1 MKALRTSLLTLLIAG
16 TLLGVVL
23 PAPADAQYYTVPV
36 YDYVNWFL
44 SLIQR
49 YQQIANQVEQIQRQA
64 RQIELAVKTI
74 ERFGRG
80 GDWASLQGLF
90 ANLEVLFNSTENLGY
105 LYSQIATTW
114 DATFPGYFPPLQSW
128 PLDQEARVRR
138 TFATLRQI
146 ELGLHQVA
154 ELNDAS
160 EASLALLRTRA
171 DSADT
176 PQKQLEMHSMFL
188 DFAATETTRSMQANL
203 LAANAI
209 TVLGAEQLQRAAT
222 ADLARN
228 TWIEGNAPQP
238 PADFEAMPGYTGV
251 PRDWPWTIHF

>member
-1 MKALRTSLLTLLIAG
+1 MKAVRTPLLIALIAA
-16 TLLGVVL
+16 TLLGVLL
-23 PAPADAQYYTVPV
+23 PAPAHAYTVPV
-36 YDYVNWFL
+36 FDYVNWFL
-44 SLIQR
+44 SYYQR
-49 YQQIANQVEQIQRQA
+49 YQQIANQIEQLRRQA
-64 RQIELAVKTI
+64 QQIEIALRTL
-74 ERFGRG
+74 ERFKRG

-90 ANLEVLFNSTENLGY
+90 GNLQVLFNSAESLGY
-105 LYSQIATTW
+105 LYSQVQSTW

-128 PLDQEARVRR
+128 PVDQEARVRR

-160 EASLALLRTRA
+160 EASLALLRARA

-188 DFAATETTRSMQANL
+188 DFEATETSRSMQANL

-228 TWIEGNAPQP
+228 TWVDQNAPQP
-238 PADFEAMPGYTGV
+238 PSDFEAMPGYTGV
-251 PRDWPWTIHF
+251 PRDWPWTISF

>member
-1 MKALRTSLLTLLIAG
+1 MKAVRTPLLIALIAA
-16 TLLGVVL
+16 TLLGVLL
-23 PAPADAQYYTVPV
+23 PAPAHAYTVPV
-36 YDYVNWFL
+36 FDYVNWFL
-44 SLIQR
+44 SYYQR
-49 YQQIANQVEQIQRQA
+49 YQQIANQIEQLRRQA
-64 RQIELAVKTI
+64 QQIEIALRTL
-74 ERFGRG
+74 ERFKRG

-90 ANLEVLFNSTENLGY
+90 GNLQVLFNSAESLGY
-105 LYSQIATTW
+105 LYSQVQSTW

-128 PLDQEARVRR
+128 PVDQEARVRR

-160 EASLALLRTRA
+160 EASLALLRARA

-188 DFAATETTRSMQANL
+188 DFEATETSRSMQANL

-228 TWIEGNAPQP
+228 TWVDQNAPQP

-251 PRDWPWTIHF
+251 PRDRPWTISF